1 MAGRIDQSIGK
12 RLWALV
18 RQQHGVI
25 TREQLL
31 ALGLTSKWIEHRVA
45 IGRLHPVYAGVY
57 AAGRPQLT
65 REGQWMAAVLACG
78 PNALISHSSAAALW
92 GIRAD
97 RGGVIHVSAPT
108 KRRRPGVVLHRRRTT
123 DLRHRHGVPVTSP
136 AQTLVDLAAELAT
149 DPLEAAINQADKLDL
164 IDPDALREELE
175 SYAGVPGV
183 ARLRGTVDRRTFSMT
198 RSQLERRFKPI
209 ARRAGLPKPRTGEFV
224 NGFEVDFYFPELR
237 LVVET
242 DGLRYHRTPHQQ
254 AKDRV
259 RDQAHTAAGLT
270 PLRFTHAQVRYEPS
284 YVEDTLAKVGK
295 LLLPAR

>member
-1 MAGRIDQSIGK
+1 M
-12 RLWALV
+12 
-18 RQQHGVI
+18 I
-25 TREQLL
+25 THEQLL
-31 ALGLTSKWIEHRVA
+31 GLGYSAKAIRHRIA
-45 IGRLHPVYAGVY
+45 IGRLHPIYTGVY
-57 AAGRPQLT
+57 AVGRPQVT
-65 REGQWMAAVLACG
+65 REGEWMAAVLACG

-97 RGGVIHVSAPT
+97 RPGPIHLTAPAQ
-108 KRRRPGVVLHRRRTT
+108 RRRPGIVVHRRSTT
-123 DLRHRHGVPVTSP
+123 DPRHRHGIPVTSP
-136 AQTLVDLAAELAT
+136 AKTLVDLAAELAT

-164 IDPDALREELE
+164 IDPDALREQLE

-183 ARLRGTVDRRTFSMT
+183 ARLRRTVDRRTFSMT

-224 NGFEVDFYFPELR
+224 NGFEVDFYFPDLG

-242 DGLRYHRTPHQQ
+242 DGLRYHRTPQQQ
-254 AKDRV
+254 AKDRL

-270 PLRFTHAQVRYEPS
+270 PLRFTHAQVRYEAS
-284 YVEDTLAKVGK
+284 YVEDTLAKVRS